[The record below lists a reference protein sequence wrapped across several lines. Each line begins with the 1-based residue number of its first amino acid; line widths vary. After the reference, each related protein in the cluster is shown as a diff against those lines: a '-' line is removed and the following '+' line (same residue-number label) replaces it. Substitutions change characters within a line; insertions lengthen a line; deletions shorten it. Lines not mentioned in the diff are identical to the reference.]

1 MADVGILLLFKKI
14 KSCYHQDI
22 VALPVY
28 IDDSD
33 VAILK
38 SLMED
43 GRKSFRAISREI
55 KISTPTVKA
64 RYERL
69 VNMGLLKSVKP
80 EIDLSK
86 IDSHRKRQ
94 FFSEENIK
102 QLSKQNKHFHV
113 KVENLRVKM
122 LCEYCGGPINS
133 KPKVLEFAN
142 FQRFFCCI
150 GCKNNYREKHAGRIE
165 SIVEHYREM
174 KNDAKKLLQ

>member
-1 MADVGILLLFKKI
+1 M
-14 KSCYHQDI
+14 
-22 VALPVY
+22 PV
-28 IDDSD
+28 DLDSTD

-55 KISTPTVKA
+55 KVSTPTVKA

-69 VNMGLLKSVKP
+69 VNMGLIKAVKP

-86 IDSHRKRQ
+86 VDRKKSQLVNDDRL
-94 FFSEENIK
+94 IK
-102 QLSKQNKHFHV
+102 QLEGQRKHFHV
-113 KVENLRVKM
+113 KLDNLKVKM
-122 LCEYCGGPINS
+122 QCEYCGGPIHG

-150 GCKNNYREKHAGRIE
+150 GCKNHYKEKHAGRIE
-165 SIVEHYREM
+165 SIVEQYKEIL
-174 KNDAKKLLQ
+174 NEAKKLHP

>member
-1 MADVGILLLFKKI
+1 M
-14 KSCYHQDI
+14 
-22 VALPVY
+22 PVDLDN
-28 IDDSD
+28 ID

-55 KISTPTVKA
+55 KVSTPTVKS

-69 VNMGLLKSVKP
+69 VNMGLIKSVKP

-86 IDSHRKRQ
+86 VDREKKNL
-94 FFSEENIK
+94 FFGEETIK
-102 QLSKQNKHFHV
+102 LLEKQKKHFHV
-113 KVENLRVKM
+113 KVDDNLKVKM
-122 LCEYCGGPINS
+122 QCEYCSGPING

-150 GCKNNYREKHAGRIE
+150 GCKNNYREKHAGRIH
-165 SIVEHYREM
+165 SIVEQYNEM
-174 KNDAKKLLQ
+174 QKEAKKIT

>member
-1 MADVGILLLFKKI
+1 M
-14 KSCYHQDI
+14 
-22 VALPVY
+22 PVDLY
-28 IDDSD
+28 AID

-55 KISTPTVKA
+55 KVSTPTVKS

-69 VNMGLLKSVKP
+69 VNIGLIKSVKP

-86 IDSHRKRQ
+86 VNREKKSQ
-94 FFSEENIK
+94 FFGEEKTNR
-102 QLSKQNKHFHV
+102 QLEEQKKHFHV
-113 KVENLRVKM
+113 KVDHNMKVKM
-122 LCEYCGGPINS
+122 QCEYCGGPIHA

-150 GCKNNYREKHAGRIE
+150 GCKNNYREKHAGRIQ
-165 SIVEHYREM
+165 SIVEQYKEVQ
-174 KNDAKKLLQ
+174 KEAKKLA